1 MFLVGANR
9 ETDSLFYIPMKVM
22 PTREENSVEAKK
34 SSYTEED
41 LKDAYRKGRRV
52 GQVEGMIAYQ
62 KRLVENLQKDNASL
76 NKKLTEVVET
86 PTSSQT

>member
-1 MFLVGANR
+1 
-9 ETDSLFYIPMKVM
+9 M

-34 SSYTEED
+34 SSYTEEE
-41 LKDAYRKGRRV
+41 LKDAYQKGRRV

-76 NKKLTEVVET
+76 TQKLSEVVK
-86 PTSSQT
+86 